1 MCKLLAFGARRASN
15 ENMLYFPVLATQ
27 SNGRLDFVVTTSVKS
42 AANASIC
49 ADAFGRPIAKVK
61 KISQLKLFNIDYKY
75 NNPKKLH
82 GQMLAAVKVGR
93 GLAGDPA
100 VGLAGDQRIL
110 LVSAV
115 KRRRICQTR
124 SHIPIAKRK
133 NGGVAE
139 KGKMKFLTFVCPSCS
154 ASPV

>member
-1 MCKLLAFGARRASN
+1 MGSISNVQSFKNRCVLAFGARRAS
-15 ENMLYFPVLATQ
+15 
-27 SNGRLDFVVTTSVKS
+27 TTSVKS

-93 GLAGDPA
+93 GLAGD
-100 VGLAGDQRIL
+100 
-110 LVSAV
+110 
-115 KRRRICQTR
+115 
-124 SHIPIAKRK
+124 
-133 NGGVAE
+133 
-139 KGKMKFLTFVCPSCS
+139 
-154 ASPV
+154 